1 MYCLGLSI
9 QSTWNGIY
17 FQLDCRRDL
26 RTLLS
31 FSTYLS
37 FTGVSNDFDR
47 LGVIRDIYISHYEFI
62 IGAYITPRSNLF
74 QMSQYLLA
82 LLKTDFIGFS

>member
-1 MYCLGLSI
+1 MLAFGKTKQFASYSCLSR

-17 FQLDCRRDL
+17 FQLDYRLDL

-31 FSTYLS
+31 FSTYLF

-47 LGVIRDIYISHYEFI
+47 LGVIRDISISHYEFI
-62 IGAYITPRSNLF
+62 IGAYVTPRSDLLPLTF
-74 QMSQYLLA
+74 MS
-82 LLKTDFIGFS
+82 IN